1 MNDAGIIGLIFSLA
15 IFKIII
21 MCYVCPLCENNN
33 NAENEDSSVEEE
45 IATVGPSAP
54 SISDTEATADQAT
67 FVNDA
72 LQVEESEDSLRQ
84 EVDLPPAYEDLFAE
98 NEF

>member
-1 MNDAGIIGLIFSLA
+1 MNDAGIIALIFSLA
-15 IFKIII
+15 ILKIII
-21 MCYVCPLCENNN
+21 MCYVCPICEN

-54 SISDTEATADQAT
+54 SINDTEATADQAT

-72 LQVEESEDSLRQ
+72 LQVEESKDSLRQ
-84 EVDLPPAYEDLFAE
+84 EVDFPPAYEDLFAE